1 MFIACLADTMFV
13 FLAQLFKRIY
23 TCKHLF
29 RPGGIAPWLLEYS
42 NMSCSAIYLYLLL
55 ATCLYYKVA
64 MFLVP

>member
-29 RPGGIAPWLLEYS
+29 RPGGTAPWLLEYS
-42 NMSCSAIYLYLLL
+42 NMSYSSIYLY
-55 ATCLYYKVA
+55 
-64 MFLVP
+64 